1 MSISR
6 VTLWYVIEFYFNL
19 FVVNQSQKTL
29 NDIGVCHNLIKVIID
44 FINSTNYQ
52 VVVCET
58 LKRNH
63 QVESILI
70 DFLKGL
76 QLIKLLVGTT
86 YHNIFYL

>member
-6 VTLWYVIEFYFNL
+6 VTLWYIIQFYLIL
-19 FVVNQSQKTL
+19 FVVNQSQKII
-29 NDIGVCHNLIKVIID
+29 NDVGVCHNLIKVIID
-44 FINSTNYQ
+44 FINLTNYQ

-63 QVESILI
+63 QVEWILI
-70 DFLKGL
+70 DFLKCL
-76 QLIKLLVGTT
+76 QLIKWLVGTT